1 MLSLMF
7 KTKSRMD
14 SGIYISSDYSRLR
27 ATPIQSESSSM
38 QVPTHKMSETMT
50 ETCRKRNS
58 LSVSRIL
65 SRKRA
70 SDNNRQTNVGDFV
83 GEPIKNNKLKAESV
97 SRKEYLLSKM
107 TCTNQYCC
115 KAN

>member
-1 MLSLMF
+1 MMLSLMF

-50 ETCRKRNS
+50 ETCWGGSASICSVTNRNYY
-58 LSVSRIL
+58 VSTGTGNIIGFRL
-65 SRKRA
+65 A
-70 SDNNRQTNVGDFV
+70 
-83 GEPIKNNKLKAESV
+83 L
-97 SRKEYLLSKM
+97 
-107 TCTNQYCC
+107 
-115 KAN
+115 